1 MDLKN
6 MTMDDL
12 LPIDYI
18 MVIMFAWIISQSIIV
33 ADLFWLGVG
42 IWFFQVYARKR
53 GGWQDE

>member
-1 MDLKN
+1 MA
-6 MTMDDL
+6 MDDL